1 MATDIRIHAQNEQL
15 KAALARV
22 MKTLP
27 AGGDG
32 TPVMR
37 SIGRVL
43 LTGLQLRFRAQK
55 GPDGVPW
62 KPSGRAKNE
71 GGSTMRDSG
80 LLRDSFSYDATA
92 NRVQI
97 GTNKVYAAIHQFGG
111 TIKHP
116 GGTRFVL
123 IDGMARF
130 VSNSLVGP
138 VSGVTKPHPI
148 GMPARPMLGDSDA
161 DRAEILDVLERHLK
175 GRWSP

>member
-1 MATDIRIHAQNEQL
+1 MS
-15 KAALARV
+15 
-22 MKTLP
+22 TLP

-55 GPDGVPW
+55 APDGTPW
-62 KPSGRAKNE
+62 KPSQRVKRE
-71 GGSTMRDSG
+71 GGQTLRDTG
-80 LLRDSFSYDATA
+80 MLRDSFSASATSSRA
-92 NRVQI
+92 QV
-97 GTNKVYAAIHQFGG
+97 GTNSIKAAIHQFGG

-116 GGTRFVL
+116 GGTRYV
-123 IDGMARF
+123 IVDGMARF

-148 GMPARPMLGDSDA
+148 DMPARPMLGDSDA
-161 DRAEILDVLERHLK
+161 DRLEILSVLETHFK
-175 GRWSP
+175 GRWSQ

>member
-1 MATDIRIHAQNEQL
+1 MATDIKIHAQNEQL
-15 KAALARV
+15 KRALGRV
-22 MKTLP
+22 LGSLP

-43 LTGLQLRFRAQK
+43 LTGVQLRFRSQK
-55 GPDGVPW
+55 APDGTPW
-62 KPSGRAKNE
+62 KPSQRVKRE
-71 GGSTMRDSG
+71 GGQTLRLTG
-80 LLRDSFSYDATA
+80 LLRDSYSFSATS
-92 NRVQI
+92 NRAQV
-97 GTNKVYAAIHQFGG
+97 GTNSVKAAIHQFGG

-116 GGTRFVL
+116 GGTRFV
-123 IDGMARF
+123 IVDGMARF

-161 DRAEILDVLERHLK
+161 DRVEILSVLETHFN
-175 GRWSP
+175 GRWSG